1 MRRYKIEIKN
11 KEYVIYVQE
20 LSANRFRVVLDD
32 QVTEV
37 QLLSDQ
43 DMAESTITP
52 EIRPLRSEDE
62 TAIERPEMSYSPPPP
77 ETLRPLPKAPS
88 PALPPK
94 PSLPSDGIRDD
105 VRSPMPGVIQAIEV
119 KPGDRVT
126 RGQTVVVLEAMKMK
140 NSIKSS
146 RDGTISEVAVR
157 LGQTVSHGDI
167 LVKFAKEGQP

>member
-43 DMAESTITP
+43 DLAESMITP
-52 EIRPLRSEDE
+52 EILPVRSEDE
-62 TAIERPEMSYSPPPP
+62 TAIERPAMSYSPPPP
-77 ETLRPLPKAPS
+77 DALRPLPKSPS

-94 PSLPSDGIRDD
+94 PSLPSDGVRDD
-105 VRSPMPGVIQAIEV
+105 VRSPMPGVIQAVEV
-119 KPGDRVT
+119 KPGERIT
-126 RGQTVVVLEAMKMK
+126 RGQTLVVLEAMKMK
-140 NSIKSS
+140 NSIKSP
-146 RDGTISEVAVR
+146 RDGTISEVLVHP
-157 LGQTVSHGDI
+157 GQNVSHGDI
-167 LVKFAKEGQP
+167 LVTFAKE